1 MQLDE
6 VRRLLADLGAGLDDG
21 LGEALADL
29 MVSDDALVSPG
40 YVGLAAFA
48 SVVGVF
54 FAEEL
59 DAEGAG
65 AVDEAELA
73 VL

>member
-21 LGEALADL
+21 LELDALADL

-48 SVVGVF
+48 SVGVDLLR
-54 FAEEL
+54 EHRKRKS
-59 DAEGAG
+59 EGN
-65 AVDEAELA
+65 
-73 VL
+73 